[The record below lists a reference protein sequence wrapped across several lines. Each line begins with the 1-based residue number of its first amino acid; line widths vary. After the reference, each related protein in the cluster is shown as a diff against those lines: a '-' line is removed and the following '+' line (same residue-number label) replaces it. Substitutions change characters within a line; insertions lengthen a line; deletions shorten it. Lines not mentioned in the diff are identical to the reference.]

1 LQRQGYAGWLAMEPF
16 DYQPDGPGCA
26 AHSIGYVRGLL
37 EAAG

>member
-1 LQRQGYAGWLAMEPF
+1 MEPF

-37 EAAG
+37 EAASLSAAAPVRA

>member
-1 LQRQGYAGWLAMEPF
+1 MEPF

-37 EAAG
+37 EVLEAGGRGGG